1 MTKFPTSKLSRLS
14 KMTKSILT
22 AGANVAI
29 DYAQNK
35 MAQDPK
41 LDELKRK
48 AQAASILVKSMG
60 ELKGGFMKLGQM
72 ISISEDLVLPPEIAQ
87 IFSSLQ
93 TSSPPMSQSD
103 LQRVFHTTFQK
114 SPLQVFDEFE
124 MTPIAQASIGQVHM
138 AKKDG
143 KKLAV
148 KVQYPDIGKAVR
160 NDLDNLHLIDQ
171 LLNTLWV
178 DKPNLDNYLQ
188 EIKRSL
194 IEECDYEMELQNL
207 QFFKTHLGRF
217 KDKIIIPEVYPALS
231 GKHVLTM
238 EYVEGDS
245 FADSKNYDQA
255 TRDELGQTLYEFYL
269 YSLFQ
274 IKRMHTDPQ
283 HGNYLFHKNK
293 IILLDFG
300 SIRSFSDDFLG
311 KYNQLIDAV
320 EFEDVY
326 AYRESLLQI
335 GFFNEQDSIELLSE
349 HLRMIRQLY
358 MPYMRAGRHPVQ
370 PVNPIEQIK
379 TFSKLIKMRG
389 RSTPRQELLLL
400 DRAHLGLYSKLKAWN
415 SQIDWVNPRNQ
426 ARGK

>member
-14 KMTKSILT
+14 KMTKSLLS

-35 MAQDPK
+35 IAQDPK

-48 AQAASILVKSMG
+48 AQAATILVKSMG

-93 TSSPPMSQSD
+93 TSSPPMSQTD
-103 LQRVFHTTFQK
+103 LRRVFHTTFQK
-114 SPLQVFDEFE
+114 SPLELYDQFDFN
-124 MTPIAQASIGQVHM
+124 PVAQASIGQVHR
-138 AKKDG
+138 AQKNG
-143 KKLAV
+143 KELAV

-178 DKPNLDNYLQ
+178 DKPNLDNYLN

-194 IEECDYEMELQNL
+194 IEECDYETELSNL
-207 QFFKTHLGRF
+207 QFFKANLGPF
-217 KDKIIIPEVYPALS
+217 SDSIIIPAVYPELS

-238 EYVEGDS
+238 DYVSGDS
-245 FADSKNYDQA
+245 FNESKNYDQA
-255 TRDELGQTLYEFYL
+255 TRDQLGQTLYEFYL
-269 YSLFQ
+269 YSLFN

-283 HGNYLFHKNK
+283 HGNYLFQNNK
-293 IILLDFG
+293 IVLLDFG
-300 SIRSFSDDFLG
+300 SIRSFSDDFLI
-311 KYNQLIDAV
+311 KYNKLIDAV
-320 EFEDVY
+320 ENDDVQ
-326 AYRESLLQI
+326 AYRESLLKI
-335 GFFNEQDSIELLSE
+335 GFFTEQDSIELLSE

-358 MPYMRAGRHPVQ
+358 LPYMQEGRFPVQ

-389 RSTPRQELLLL
+389 RSTPREELLLL
-400 DRAHLGLYSKLKAWN
+400 DRAHLGLYSKLKAWE
-415 SQIDWVNPRNQ
+415 SKIDWVNPRNQ